1 MNVINEGAEFLSESG
16 KTYLAVSPLGQANV
30 WTAVDKG
37 NLENIVVL
45 KSPAPDDTDP
55 SWPQFQH
62 EMIMHE
68 LLKTCTAVR
77 KQIDRIPPV
86 EAAGTPPILV
96 LEIMQTTL
104 WSARTK
110 RPFTKE
116 EVRSVARQV
125 LRGLKEIHDKGLVY
139 ADLKMQ
145 NVMIN
150 GFDTAEPGVLTQLEA
165 KLGDLGIV
173 MYPQVGTVQPVA
185 YRAPE
190 VFFKGAI
197 TPAADIWGFGLI
209 YCHLLEAIERFD
221 KTGLYDDLNT
231 GGGSMREREQAM
243 RYALGNDYDLE
254 NVDYYKDCALPYRSE
269 HHETG
274 HHWGELRKRGLDEE
288 DIEFLQWILRSDPSR
303 RPSAAAI
310 LDSDILNPEINGEAH
325 GDHAGQVE
333 GAVIYKTAHE
343 PLTEANGHGPSKRQ
357 RREDAESSGPAEM
370 ATVQRPE
377 APERGISQANFTPGV
392 ALPDNSNAGK
402 LLDKRNEHVSPIL
415 EHPMVQSVI
424 HEAAEE
430 HKTEAPSAPEQ
441 TQGGVKPTTLT
452 DMLAGKPPGVQQG
465 QGGAESLKAAQYGT
479 GAAAMMANEAPKV
492 PQGGVETAS
501 AFPSMNA
508 MPNGAAFPERPT
520 YLAHIGKKSSTGG
533 TWLSYQ

>member
-1 MNVINEGAEFLSESG
+1 
-16 KTYLAVSPLGQANV
+16 
-30 WTAVDKG
+30 
-37 NLENIVVL
+37 
-45 KSPAPDDTDP
+45 
-55 SWPQFQH
+55 
-62 EMIMHE
+62 MHE
-68 LLKTCTAVR
+68 LLKNCTAVR

-86 EAAGTPPILV
+86 ESVGTPPILV

-116 EVRSVARQV
+116 EARSVARQV

-197 TPAADIWGFGLI
+197 TQAADIWGFGLI

-221 KTGLYDDLNT
+221 KTGLYDDLYT

-254 NVDYYKDCALPYRSE
+254 NVEYYKDCALPYRSE
-269 HHETG
+269 DHETG

-288 DIEFLQWILRSDPSR
+288 DIEFLQWILKSDPNR

-310 LDSDILNPEINGEAH
+310 LNSDILNPEVNGEAH

-333 GAVIYKTAHE
+333 GAVIYKAAHE
-343 PLTEANGHGPSKRQ
+343 PTTEANGHGPSKRQ
-357 RREDAESSGPAEM
+357 RRDDVESAGSAEM

-377 APERGISQANFTPGV
+377 APGRGVSQADFTPGV
-392 ALPDNSNAGK
+392 ALPDASNAGPT
-402 LLDKRNEHVSPIL
+402 LAERNEHISPIL
-415 EHPMVQSVI
+415 EHPMVKSVI
-424 HEAAEE
+424 QEAAEPPPE
-430 HKTEAPSAPEQ
+430 IGTPHAAKTQ
-441 TQGGVKPTTLT
+441 HVG
-452 DMLAGKPPGVQQG
+452 
-465 QGGAESLKAAQYGT
+465 GGAEQT
-479 GAAAMMANEAPKV
+479 GAVYRVAEETETLKV
-492 PQGGVETAS
+492 PQDVAETPA
-501 AFPSMNA
+501 APPSMNVL
-508 MPNGAAFPERPT
+508 PNDAAPPERPT
-520 YLAHIGKKSSTGG
+520 YLAHIGKQSSSGG
-533 TWLSYQ
+533 TWLSYNRVSTASGSHS

>member
-1 MNVINEGAEFLSESG
+1 RQQHHLQLQQQPQPQHSFHRSQTAMNIIHEGAEFLGESG

-68 LLKTCTAVR
+68 LLKNCTAVR

-86 EAAGTPPILV
+86 ESAGTPPILV

-269 HHETG
+269 DHETG

-310 LDSDILNPEINGEAH
+310 LNSDILNPEVNGEAH

-333 GAVIYKTAHE
+333 GAVIYKTARE
-343 PLTEANGHGPSKRQ
+343 PLTEGNGHGPSKRQ
-357 RREDAESSGPAEM
+357 RRDDAESAGPDEM

-377 APERGISQANFTPGV
+377 APGRGVSHATSTPGV
-392 ALPDNSNAGK
+392 ALPEDSNAGHM
-402 LLDKRNEHVSPIL
+402 LAERNEHVSPIL
-415 EHPMVQSVI
+415 EHPMVKSVI
-424 HEAAEE
+424 QEAAEPHE
-430 HKTEAPSAPEQ
+430 TEAPSAAEH
-441 TQGGVKPTTLT
+441 
-452 DMLAGKPPGVQQG
+452 A
-465 QGGAESLKAAQYGT
+465 QGGAKEPVTAYTVAHETPKAYQYVAET
-479 GAAAMMANEAPKV
+479 PAAA
-492 PQGGVETAS
+492 TS
-501 AFPSMNA
+501 INA
-508 MPNGAAFPERPT
+508 LPNGAAFPERPT
-520 YLAHIGKKSSTGG
+520 YLAHIGKQSSSGG
-533 TWLSYQ
+533 TWLSYK